1 MESGNGQG
9 GGASINA
16 TTNPERSLNPRSL
29 LPGQNDDWVMYP
41 LDEFAITTITEV
53 ITDLVAS
60 AGISFDLDPADLI
73 ANWGAET
80 DADPAVADEAA
91 AKESS
96 SLRLKPGVI
105 HRAPRLLLKI
115 LRHNPN
121 RWRWEERS
129 LRNRLGRLQQRAAQ
143 AGSLNDEDLLALVD
157 DITDLFQE
165 CLHDGAMYY
174 GLGLAWTNWRT
185 NRLLRK
191 RPDASDDL
199 ADNILTYYLQLLAE
213 RRSRLSSLFRQYQ
226 ELNED
231 AQHLHLPERLE
242 EIPETDFLK
251 TQNPADLE
259 NLILEKL
266 RTLPKGRR
274 FESRID
280 AFLSD
285 LPVPLE
291 QLDWSFSP
299 RMKLPPRLLVIAL
312 SSEPVDGLDGS
323 SRGTNVAKRVAK
335 KLPLRKRPRWNRLV
349 TKTQRTLTG
358 AVGTVFLLL
367 EIVPVFHQA
376 FDEVAR
382 RMLEHRRVATPEDL
396 VLLKFDEISK
406 SLLGREPQHE
416 LVARRR
422 AEHREKMAERRA
434 KQANAAEIGEEDGNA
449 TPVSLAKL
457 FSPSGQG
464 NPRTGMS

>member
-1 MESGNGQG
+1 M
-9 GGASINA
+9 
-16 TTNPERSLNPRSL
+16 
-29 LPGQNDDWVMYP
+29 
-41 LDEFAITTITEV
+41 
-53 ITDLVAS
+53 
-60 AGISFDLDPADLI
+60 
-73 ANWGAET
+73 
-80 DADPAVADEAA
+80 
-91 AKESS
+91 
-96 SLRLKPGVI
+96 
-105 HRAPRLLLKI
+105 
-115 LRHNPN
+115 
-121 RWRWEERS
+121 EERS
-129 LRNRLGRLQQRAAQ
+129 FRNRLGRLQHRTSQ
-143 AGSLNDEDLLALVD
+143 AGSLNDKDLLTLVD
-157 DITDLFQE
+157 DIADLFQE
-165 CLHDGAMYY
+165 CLRNGAIYY

-191 RPDASDDL
+191 NPDASDDL

-213 RRSRLSSLFRQYQ
+213 RRNRLSSLFRHYH
-226 ELNED
+226 ELQED

-242 EIPETDFLK
+242 EIPETYFLK

-280 AFLSD
+280 AFLSA

-323 SRGTNVAKRVAK
+323 PRGTNVAKRVAR
-335 KLPLRKRPRWNRLV
+335 KLPLRKRPSWNRLV
-349 TKTQRTLTG
+349 VKTQRILTG

-376 FDEVAR
+376 FDEVAG
-382 RMLEHRRVATPEDL
+382 RMLEHRRVAAPEDL
-396 VLLKFDEISK
+396 ALLKFDEISK

-416 LVARRR
+416 LVAQRR
-422 AEHREKMAERRA
+422 AEHREKMAELRA
-434 KQANAAEIGEEDGNA
+434 RQAKAAEVGEEDGDA

>member
-1 MESGNGQG
+1 M
-9 GGASINA
+9 
-16 TTNPERSLNPRSL
+16 
-29 LPGQNDDWVMYP
+29 
-41 LDEFAITTITEV
+41 
-53 ITDLVAS
+53 
-60 AGISFDLDPADLI
+60 
-73 ANWGAET
+73 
-80 DADPAVADEAA
+80 
-91 AKESS
+91 
-96 SLRLKPGVI
+96 
-105 HRAPRLLLKI
+105 
-115 LRHNPN
+115 
-121 RWRWEERS
+121 
-129 LRNRLGRLQQRAAQ
+129 
-143 AGSLNDEDLLALVD
+143 
-157 DITDLFQE
+157 
-165 CLHDGAMYY
+165 
-174 GLGLAWTNWRT
+174 
-185 NRLLRK
+185 
-191 RPDASDDL
+191 
-199 ADNILTYYLQLLAE
+199 
-213 RRSRLSSLFRQYQ
+213 
-226 ELNED
+226 
-231 AQHLHLPERLE
+231 E

-274 FESRID
+274 FESRMN

-349 TKTQRTLTG
+349 TKTQRILTG
-358 AVGTVFLLL
+358 LVGTVFLLL

>member
-1 MESGNGQG
+1 MGGGNGQG
-9 GGASINA
+9 GGAIINA

-29 LPGQNDDWVMYP
+29 LPGQDNDWVMYP
-41 LDEFAITTITEV
+41 LDEFAITTVTEV
-53 ITDLVAS
+53 ITGLVAS
-60 AGISFDLDPADLI
+60 AGISLDLKPADLI
-73 ANWGAET
+73 ANWGAEA
-80 DADPAVADEAA
+80 DAAPAVADDATT
-91 AKESS
+91 KESS
-96 SLRLKPGVI
+96 FRLKPSVI

-129 LRNRLGRLQQRAAQ
+129 LRNRLGRLQHRAAQ
-143 AGSLNDEDLLALVD
+143 AGSLNDEDLLALVG
-157 DITDLFQE
+157 DITGLFQD

-226 ELNED
+226 ELQED
-231 AQHLHLPERLE
+231 AQHLHLPECLE

-251 TQNPADLE
+251 TQNLADLE

-323 SRGTNVAKRVAK
+323 SRGTNVAKRVAR
-335 KLPLRKRPRWNRLV
+335 KLPLRKRPHWNRLV

-382 RMLEHRRVATPEDL
+382 RMLEHHQVAAPEDL

-434 KQANAAEIGEEDGNA
+434 RQANAAEIGEEDGNA

-464 NPRTGMS
+464 NPQTGMS